1 MMKITRPL
9 LLFGESR
16 PDCLM
21 AAQMRLVQRLA
32 MACFAGIAL
41 AITLLWFY
49 ALPFKVEVVIRISLL
64 LFAALPGIV
73 LEYLLERNAR
83 AGLRC
88 DPGQATAT
96 LYGTE
101 LLQLIF
107 VLSLGVFVIEMI
119 QVARTSN

>member
-1 MMKITRPL
+1 MMKIKRPL
-9 LLFGESR
+9 LLFGARR

-21 AAQMRLVQRLA
+21 APQMRLVQRLGI
-32 MACFAGIAL
+32 ACFAGIAL

-49 ALPFKVEVVIRISLL
+49 ALPFKTEVVIRISLL
-64 LFAALPGIV
+64 LCAVLPGIV

-88 DPGQATAT
+88 EPGQATAT

-101 LLQLIF
+101 ILQLIF

-119 QVARTSN
+119 